1 MKINEII
8 VEGRDGKKP
17 DRQTRADTGEWQ
29 FRDDGGIDRQYNLN
43 RVMMATAM
51 ADGVSEDA
59 VDMPQ
64 SSWVEKFNV
73 ARPYTEQE
81 HKMMK
86 AAFKT
91 VSSENYHTEKDHKS
105 REPEDTNKTSPM
117 SDRGWIKPKNK
128 RKSK

>member
-8 VEGRDGKKP
+8 VEGHDGKKP
-17 DRQTRADTGEWQ
+17 KDTTHADTGEWQ
-29 FRDDGGIDRQYNLN
+29 FRDQGGYDRAYNLN
-43 RVMMATAM
+43 RVMMASAM

-86 AAFKT
+86 SAFKT
-91 VSSENYHTEKDHKS
+91 VSSEKYETEKDHKS
-105 REPEDTNKTSPM
+105 REPDDTHKTSPIA
-117 SDRGWIKPKNK
+117 DRGPIK